1 MSNFFC
7 SILEITE
14 KNVLDF
20 LFQIFK
26 ISVWTSCWIPIVGAA
41 FSILVFCYCGNTLLT

>member
-7 SILEITE
+7 GILEITE

-20 LFQIFK
+20 LFQILK
-26 ISVWTSCWIPIVGAA
+26 YLYGPNAGELDSHCGS
-41 FSILVFCYCGNTLLT
+41 SIQYFGILLLR